1 MREEEYMRKLVDYVG
16 RNVKK
21 GYTIESLRWA
31 LVGQGYSRTSV
42 EKAIEEFN
50 KELARQ
56 APVLKEKPVIKY
68 EILDENNNPIEIAM
82 SWWKKFF
89 RF

>member
-42 EKAIEEFN
+42 EKAI
-50 KELARQ
+50 
-56 APVLKEKPVIKY
+56 
-68 EILDENNNPIEIAM
+68 
-82 SWWKKFF
+82 
-89 RF
+89 